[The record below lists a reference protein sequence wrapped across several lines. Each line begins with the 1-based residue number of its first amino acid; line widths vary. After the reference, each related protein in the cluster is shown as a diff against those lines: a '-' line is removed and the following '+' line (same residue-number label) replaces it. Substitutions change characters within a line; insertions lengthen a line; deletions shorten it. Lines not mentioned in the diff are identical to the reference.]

1 MQPGSGMERSNSDLF
16 LTSSDAAKL
25 LSVHPSTVKRWC
37 NEGELAFATTEGG
50 HRRIHLNDLLVLTRR
65 RGIATFLDSFHPF
78 EGHVWSAFRQVIDKG
93 SFHRVHSLA
102 MGWLGRAHIDRLTR
116 LFVELGRQPEV
127 PFGRFVDDGI
137 RGFMVLV
144 GQAWRDGKLR
154 VGEEHMM
161 TEAMIDVL
169 AQLRPGGG
177 PAGDD
182 PDSGATPRR
191 CAVVGTMEGHR
202 HRLGSL
208 CVRIL
213 LERHGWEVYYL
224 GADVP
229 VEDFAAIQSARGAG
243 LVCVSLSPPATGA
256 DMRRCIRMLGG
267 FYNREQPFA
276 LALGGDAGEL
286 DGLGA
291 ETHPFAELAT
301 FGGVADFAEALTGG
315 FANRTGASRAL

>member
-1 MQPGSGMERSNSDLF
+1 MERSNSDLF

-37 NEGELAFATTEGG
+37 NEGELASTTTEGG
-50 HRRIHLNDLLVLTRR
+50 HRRIHLGDLLVLTRR
-65 RGIATFLDSFHPF
+65 RGITTFLDPFHPY

-116 LFVELGRQPEV
+116 LFVELGRQSEV
-127 PFGRFVDDGI
+127 SFGYLVDEGI
-137 RGFMVLV
+137 RGFMTLV

-177 PAGDD
+177 PSGDASD
-182 PDSGATPRR
+182 ARGEAPRR

-208 CVRIL
+208 CARIL
-213 LERHGWEVYYL
+213 LERRGWDVYYL

-229 VEDFAAIQSARGAG
+229 VEDFAAIQAARGAS
-243 LVCVSLSPPATGA
+243 LVCVSFSPPATGA

-267 FYNREQPFA
+267 FYSTEHPYS

-286 DGLGA
+286 GGLEA
-291 ETHPFAELAT
+291 ETHPFAALAT
-301 FGGVADFAEALTGG
+301 FGGVADFADALTGG
-315 FANRTGASRAL
+315 FANRTGAVRVV